1 MSQHIVVLFCVHV
14 KISRDTL
21 GKDAVT
27 VFRDR
32 KTGKR
37 RNMKEE
43 EEKDAEQLEKERKV
57 TEKYQK
63 WAKG

>member
-1 MSQHIVVLFCVHV
+1 MHV
-14 KISRDTL
+14 KISRDIL